1 MQTTGSIVLP
11 PLYFAPLSWYRA
23 LAHAERAVIDT
34 SMRADRR
41 YKAVHRTLIAGRA
54 EAASCLNPEQEE
66 CQTLTAAICKF
77 AAHTPLSS
85 VLISEHDRWW
95 DKHARTIA
103 TVYGRTPYYE
113 YLWPRFG
120 ALLNDSLP
128 GTPLVDLTLSIDA
141 AVREILSIDTPV
153 SVPMDDSYDD
163 FVRPAVS
170 AFRGGEFEGISI
182 IGALFTLGPE
192 ETRELV
198 YRG

>member
-1 MQTTGSIVLP
+1 MQTKGSIILP

-23 LAHAERAVIDT
+23 LAQAERAVIDT

-41 YKAVHRTLIAGRA
+41 YKAVHRTLTAARA
-54 EAASCLNPEQEE
+54 ENADCLNPEE

-103 TVYGRTPYYE
+103 TVYGRSPYYE
-113 YLWPRFG
+113 YLWPRFEP
-120 ALLNDSLP
+120 LLSDSLP
-128 GTPLVDLTLSIDA
+128 GTPLVNLTLSIDA
-141 AVREILSIDTPV
+141 IVREILSIDTAV

-163 FVRPAVS
+163 FGRPAVS
-170 AFRGGEFEGISI
+170 SFRPRVYEGISVL
-182 IGALFTLGPE
+182 GALFTLGPE
-192 ETRELV
+192 ETRGLV
-198 YRG
+198 YRD